1 MYSEI
6 ISELRRALPAQ
17 LPSFLAVQRWFGGKA
32 RQILGVELVDAIPI
46 SGGDETSAIVLV
58 VTVKYL
64 EGAEETYSIPF
75 ALKGQLGGESNARA
89 TLKLKMGNGSVLMLE
104 DAFSCPQFLDE
115 LLAFIKQEGEMQGE
129 KGRLRGSRTATFTEL
144 FSSSKPLPPT
154 PLTGEQSNSS
164 VIYGEGLIL
173 KFFRRLEN
181 GENPDLEIGRFLS
194 ERAHFP
200 HVPRIA
206 GYIEYQLEDGTLGT
220 QAILQEFVSNQ
231 GDAWRY
237 ALKTLSG
244 FYERAGDSVPERE
257 NSGLEELSEFMGEAM
272 TRLLADMGL
281 LGRRTAELHLA
292 LSFEHDDPAFAPERF
307 TMQFQNSLE
316 TSLAELTSRTL
327 GLLRARVANVPA
339 EYKDH
344 SKEIAAREPEIL
356 RRFRTALSAPI
367 QAMRIRIHGD
377 YHLGQVLYTGSDFV
391 IIDFEGE
398 PARPLVER
406 RVKQSPLQDVAG
418 MLRSFHYVAFAP
430 LLAPSPGNSISPSR
444 IANMR
449 RWAEAWSRCAANRFL
464 GQYYET
470 SGAAPFLL
478 TSSQA
483 RGKLLE
489 VYLLA
494 KAIYELGY
502 ELNNRPAWVGIPL
515 EGISRLLSAG

>member
-164 VIYGEGLIL
+164 VIYGKGLIL

-237 ALKTLSG
+237 ALKTLSA
-244 FYERAGDSVPERE
+244 FYERAGDSSPERE
-257 NSGLEELSEFMGEAM
+257 DSRLEELSEFMGEAM

-292 LSFEHDDPAFAPERF
+292 LSSEHDDPAFAPERF
-307 TMQFQNSLE
+307 TMQFQN
-316 TSLAELTSRTL
+316 
-327 GLLRARVANVPA
+327 
-339 EYKDH
+339 
-344 SKEIAAREPEIL
+344 
-356 RRFRTALSAPI
+356 
-367 QAMRIRIHGD
+367 
-377 YHLGQVLYTGSDFV
+377 
-391 IIDFEGE
+391 
-398 PARPLVER
+398 
-406 RVKQSPLQDVAG
+406 
-418 MLRSFHYVAFAP
+418 
-430 LLAPSPGNSISPSR
+430 
-444 IANMR
+444 
-449 RWAEAWSRCAANRFL
+449 
-464 GQYYET
+464 
-470 SGAAPFLL
+470 
-478 TSSQA
+478 
-483 RGKLLE
+483 
-489 VYLLA
+489 
-494 KAIYELGY
+494 
-502 ELNNRPAWVGIPL
+502 
-515 EGISRLLSAG
+515 